1 MELCATHQAGSTGSH
16 QAAFSREGAFR
27 LCILHALLCNHCYT
41 SMIKYFCIHTL
52 WFVFIFTVIKTNTIV
67 LNHKLIAVFCT
78 QAYGAQFVQKVHH
91 RHVLAKNYFSHVP
104 GMMDKMQ
111 EKVLDMPL
119 PRP

>member
-1 MELCATHQAGSTGSH
+1 
-16 QAAFSREGAFR
+16 
-27 LCILHALLCNHCYT
+27 
-41 SMIKYFCIHTL
+41 MIKYFCVHTL

-119 PRP
+119 PRPKERVVMVPWKRESQATTRSGSKTVTPPVEAV